1 MVDNYTI
8 YLVNQ
13 GVSKKVFWCFLE
25 RPQELVG
32 NPGVFANSSASLAV
46 RPNAP
51 GTNKFVIPA
60 QFIVGAGAS
69 NNAVGLGV
77 QVISSITSDAS
88 LQDTWNALYAT
99 VPPNEGPDLQ
109 KATTKAPASTIAL
122 VTNKFDRAKNENNNW
137 FSNQSFGVETDSGFM
152 GMSWAPDP
160 QDTTTLTPKLSFYI
174 STGSFGSN
182 TLADWTTV
190 SNDAARIEAPKDFL
204 RNECTVTLT
213 SSGDWVVTPGKPSA
227 MMLSNDADLL
237 TADDMLS
244 LIGTVALSKDLA
256 TGDKAVDKLVSVK
269 WDDSAAAMAGDGE
282 TFLTGTVTVATVLG
296 AGFAI
301 FILAGVTF
309 DISGNTEGQTRVRF
323 SYRGNRSIEAIKSLF
338 QAGRDLLF
346 Q

>member
-46 RPNAP
+46 RPNTP
-51 GTNKFVIPA
+51 GINKFVIPA
-60 QFIVGAGAS
+60 QYIVGAGAS

-77 QVISSITSDAS
+77 QVISSITADAN

-109 KATTKAPASTIAL
+109 KSTTKSPANTLAI
-122 VTNKFDRAKNENNNW
+122 VTNKFDRANNEKNNW

-190 SNDAARIEAPKDFL
+190 SNDAARISTPNDFL

-227 MMLSNDADLL
+227 LMLANEVDFASAENI
-237 TADDMLS
+237 LS
-244 LIGTVALSKDLA
+244 LMGAVALSKDLA
-256 TGDKAVDKLVSVK
+256 AGDKAVDKLVSVK
-269 WDDSAAAMAGDGE
+269 WDETADGFAAVGE
-282 TFLTGTVTVATVLG
+282 TFLTGTVTIATALGVSFAMFVLG
-296 AGFAI
+296 
-301 FILAGVTF
+301 GVNF
-309 DISGNTEGQTRVRF
+309 DVTSNTQGQTRVRF
-323 SYRGNRSIEAIKSLF
+323 SYRGNQSVEAIKSLF

-346 Q
+346 R